1 MPLSHWICRKLL
13 LTRTIVPWLSFFQ
26 DTRCPILRSFD
37 LFGRIT
43 DPFSRRF
50 QVLRFFPGHRA
61 LLRHINIPHEHEHS
75 NPVGNS
81 SLVFTHGPGTAGCRH
96 AFSAERLVGRSFL
109 QRECED
115 RARSIPE
122 GRVVHRRTTSAQSS
136 VSKRESFS
144 QTCRLAWPFVR
155 V

>member
-1 MPLSHWICRKLL
+1 MPLSHWICWKLL

-37 LFGRIT
+37 WCGRIT

-50 QVLRFFPGHRA
+50 QILRFFPGHRA

-109 QRECED
+109 QGS
-115 RARSIPE
+115 ARTALVRSRRDALSIAE
-122 GRVVHRRTTSAQSS
+122 RLVHNHRSRNASHSA
-136 VSKRESFS
+136 RH
-144 QTCRLAWPFVR
+144 AA
-155 V
+155 